1 MGGKGWEGEGV
12 NVSFLVL
19 KTTTSS
25 TLCFFCLLGTIT
37 NFAWSP
43 DTYCCYY
50 NSNPFLNMAHLKKK
64 FLFKQQLYQSED
76 FFTVLSPDTACV
88 ILKVLSVLEL
98 LSTFS
103 VNYPSITVQIWYT
116 RHRPMGNI
124 YMKHAFWYHLHYL
137 INIKNIARFIIPH
150 RFILYTYTGKWW
162 GTMKRAVSEG
172 FGVRCKTSYEKGIHS
187 LYNS

>member
-1 MGGKGWEGEGV
+1 MGGNGGKGCEGEGV

-37 NFAWSP
+37 NFVWSP

-50 NSNPFLNMAHLKKK
+50 NSNPFLNMVHLKKN

-76 FFTVLSPDTACV
+76 FFTVLSPDTV
-88 ILKVLSVLEL
+88 KLKVLSVLEL

-103 VNYPSITVQIWYT
+103 VHYPSITGQIWYT
-116 RHRPMGNI
+116 RTGRWETFIWNT
-124 YMKHAFWYHLHYL
+124 
-137 INIKNIARFIIPH
+137 RFDTICTIW
-150 RFILYTYTGKWW
+150 LTL
-162 GTMKRAVSEG
+162 
-172 FGVRCKTSYEKGIHS
+172 KT
-187 LYNS
+187 